1 MAAVELKLSS
11 KEREGVVD
19 MQQMFNQ
26 LLQFLQQGIAAI
38 IRFVQLIWSWST
50 GQIVKV
56 FTAPWQNW
64 PLWKQLVLVLV
75 AGVIV
80 YVLYKAIKE
89 LWETGERA
97 LGAFT
102 SLLGAF
108 VKTLPRILIAGLVA
122 LGGIWL
128 LNNFDPS
135 SIRLPSALQLSKG

>member
-1 MAAVELKLSS
+1 
-11 KEREGVVD
+11 

-50 GQIVKV
+50 SQILKV
-56 FTAPWQNW
+56 FAAPWQNW
-64 PLWKQLVLVLV
+64 PLWKQLVLILV

-80 YVLYKAIKE
+80 YVLYKAIKQ

-135 SIRLPSALQLSKG
+135 SIRLPPSLQLSKKG

>member
-1 MAAVELKLSS
+1 
-11 KEREGVVD
+11 

-64 PLWKQLVLVLV
+64 PLWKQLVLIVV
-75 AGVIV
+75 AGIIV

-97 LGAFT
+97 LAAFT

-135 SIRLPSALQLSKG
+135 SIRLPSALQVSKG

>member
-1 MAAVELKLSS
+1 
-11 KEREGVVD
+11 

-50 GQIVKV
+50 SQILKV
-56 FTAPWQNW
+56 FAAPWQNW
-64 PLWKQLVLVLV
+64 PLWKQLVLILV

-135 SIRLPSALQLSKG
+135 SIRLPAALQLSKG

>member
-1 MAAVELKLSS
+1 
-11 KEREGVVD
+11 

-56 FTAPWQNW
+56 FTAPWQHW
-64 PLWKQLVLVLV
+64 PLWKQLVLILI

-135 SIRLPSALQLSKG
+135 SIRLPSALQMSKG

>member
-1 MAAVELKLSS
+1 
-11 KEREGVVD
+11 

-26 LLQFLQQGIAAI
+26 LLKFLQQGIAAI
-38 IRFVQLIWSWST
+38 IRFVHLIWSWST

-64 PLWKQLVLVLV
+64 PLWKQLVLILI

>member
-1 MAAVELKLSS
+1 
-11 KEREGVVD
+11 

-56 FTAPWQNW
+56 FTAPWQHW
-64 PLWKQLVLVLV
+64 PLWKQLVLILI

>member
-1 MAAVELKLSS
+1 
-11 KEREGVVD
+11 
-19 MQQMFNQ
+19 
-26 LLQFLQQGIAAI
+26 
-38 IRFVQLIWSWST
+38 
-50 GQIVKV
+50 V
-56 FTAPWQNW
+56 FAAPWQNW
-64 PLWKQLVLVLV
+64 PLWKQLVLILV

-135 SIRLPSALQLSKG
+135 SIRLPAALQLSKG

>member
-1 MAAVELKLSS
+1 
-11 KEREGVVD
+11 

-50 GQIVKV
+50 SQILKV
-56 FTAPWQNW
+56 FAAPWQNW
-64 PLWKQLVLVLV
+64 PLWKQLVLILV

-135 SIRLPSALQLSKG
+135 SIRLPPSLQLSKKG

>member
-1 MAAVELKLSS
+1 MITAELKLNSR
-11 KEREGVVD
+11 EREGVVA

>member
-1 MAAVELKLSS
+1 
-11 KEREGVVD
+11 

-26 LLQFLQQGIAAI
+26 LLQFLQQGIAAV

-50 GQIVKV
+50 GQILKV
-56 FTAPWQNW
+56 FAAPWQSW
-64 PLWKQLVLVLV
+64 PFWKQIVLLLV

-97 LGAFT
+97 LAAFA

-108 VKTLPRILIAGLVA
+108 IKTLPRVLIAGVIA

>member
-1 MAAVELKLSS
+1 
-11 KEREGVVD
+11 

>member
-1 MAAVELKLSS
+1 
-11 KEREGVVD
+11 

-38 IRFVQLIWSWST
+38 IRFVHLIWSWST

-64 PLWKQLVLVLV
+64 PLWKQLVLILI

>member
-1 MAAVELKLSS
+1 MIAAEFKLSS
-11 KEREGVVD
+11 REREGVVA

-135 SIRLPSALQLSKG
+135 SIRLPAAPQLSKG

>member
-1 MAAVELKLSS
+1 
-11 KEREGVVD
+11 

-38 IRFVQLIWSWST
+38 IRFVELIWSWST
-50 GQIVKV
+50 GQIAKV
-56 FTAPWQNW
+56 FTAPWHNW

-135 SIRLPSALQLSKG
+135 SIRLPTALQLSKG

>member
-1 MAAVELKLSS
+1 MTAVELKLSS
-11 KEREGVVD
+11 KQREGVVD

-75 AGVIV
+75 AGVFV

-108 VKTLPRILIAGLVA
+108 VKTLPRILIAGLIA

-135 SIRLPSALQLSKG
+135 SIRLPPSLQLSRG

>member
-1 MAAVELKLSS
+1 
-11 KEREGVVD
+11 

-26 LLQFLQQGIAAI
+26 LLQFLQQGISAV

-50 GQIVKV
+50 GQILKV
-56 FTAPWQNW
+56 FAAPWQSW
-64 PLWKQLVLVLV
+64 PLWKQIVLVLV

-97 LGAFT
+97 LAAFA

-108 VKTLPRILIAGLVA
+108 IKTLPRVLIAGIVA

>member
-1 MAAVELKLSS
+1 
-11 KEREGVVD
+11 

-26 LLQFLQQGIAAI
+26 LLQFLQQGISAV

-50 GQIVKV
+50 GQILKV
-56 FTAPWQNW
+56 FAAPWQSW
-64 PLWKQLVLVLV
+64 PLWKQIVLVLV

-97 LGAFT
+97 LAAFA

-108 VKTLPRILIAGLVA
+108 IKTLPRVLIAGIVA
-122 LGGIWL
+122 LAGIWL

-135 SIRLPSALQLSKG
+135 AIRLPSALQLSKE

>member
-1 MAAVELKLSS
+1 
-11 KEREGVVD
+11 

-50 GQIVKV
+50 GQILKV
-56 FTAPWQNW
+56 FAAPWQNW
-64 PLWKQLVLVLV
+64 PLWKQIVLVLV

-80 YVLYKAIKE
+80 YILYKAIKE

-97 LGAFT
+97 LGAFA

-108 VKTLPRILIAGLVA
+108 VKTLPRILVAGLVA

-135 SIRLPSALQLSKG
+135 SIRLPPSLQLSRG

>member
-1 MAAVELKLSS
+1 
-11 KEREGVVD
+11 

-64 PLWKQLVLVLV
+64 PLWKQLVLILI

-108 VKTLPRILIAGLVA
+108 VKTLPRILIAGLIA

>member
-1 MAAVELKLSS
+1 
-11 KEREGVVD
+11 

-135 SIRLPSALQLSKG
+135 SIRLPPSLQLSKKG

>member
-135 SIRLPSALQLSKG
+135 SIRLPPALQLSKG

>member
-1 MAAVELKLSS
+1 
-11 KEREGVVD
+11 

-56 FTAPWQNW
+56 FTAPWQHW
-64 PLWKQLVLVLV
+64 PLWKQLVLVLI

-135 SIRLPSALQLSKG
+135 SIRLPSAPQLSKG

>member
-1 MAAVELKLSS
+1 
-11 KEREGVVD
+11 

-26 LLQFLQQGIAAI
+26 LLQFLQQGIAAV

-50 GQIVKV
+50 GQILKV
-56 FTAPWQNW
+56 FAAPWQSW
-64 PLWKQLVLVLV
+64 PFWKQIVLLLV

-97 LGAFT
+97 LAAFA

-108 VKTLPRILIAGLVA
+108 IKTLPRVLIAGIVA